1 MRGILIDAEART
13 IAEVEHT
20 GKLPEMYSSIRCT
33 EVEFVPLDDENDL
46 WVDGEGRINDTSF
59 GFIYSGHPAGPHFFG
74 NALILSLD
82 HSNGECIAAKIS
94 LDAVRSRVS
103 FWVKK

>member
-46 WVDGEGRINDTSF
+46 WVDCEGAINDTSF
-59 GFIYSGHPAGPHFFG
+59 GFLYSGHYFFG
-74 NALILSLD
+74 NALILSMD
-82 HSNGECIAAKIS
+82 PINGECIATKIS
-94 LDAVRSRVS
+94 LDAVRSRFS
-103 FWVKK
+103 FWAKK